1 MSMLE
6 SPIIMLGQTLVLGS
20 KAIMNVEN
28 LYMIIK
34 QIFFLVF
41 SLNLVAIYST
51 VKIINVSCDD
61 NIVKLSYN
69 GHHVISPI
77 YDYA

>member
-1 MSMLE
+1 
-6 SPIIMLGQTLVLGS
+6 
-20 KAIMNVEN
+20 MNVEN

-41 SLNLVAIYST
+41 SLNVVAIYST
-51 VKIINVSCDD
+51 LKIIDVSCND

-69 GHHVISPI
+69 DHHVISPI
-77 YDYA
+77 YNYTLMFFYINERCNMFVLD